1 MKKYSLILLAF
12 LLAFCSS
19 GSSSTEV
26 EETVA
31 AEETQATEESV
42 ETVKEPTN
50 SIWVSAKKV
59 ILNL

>member
-1 MKKYSLILLAF
+1 MKKCSLILLAF

-31 AEETQATEESV
+31 AEETQETEEAV

-50 SIWVSAKKV
+50 SI
-59 ILNL
+59 

>member
-1 MKKYSLILLAF
+1 MKKYILILLAF

-31 AEETQATEESV
+31 AEETQIVTSGVDAGKLIER
-42 ETVKEPTN
+42 
-50 SIWVSAKKV
+50 
-59 ILNL
+59 